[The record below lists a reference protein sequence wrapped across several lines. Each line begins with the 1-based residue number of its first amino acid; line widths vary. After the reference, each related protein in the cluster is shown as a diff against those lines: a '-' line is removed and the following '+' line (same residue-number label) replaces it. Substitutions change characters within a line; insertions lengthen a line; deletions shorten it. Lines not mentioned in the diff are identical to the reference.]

1 MDSTSVQP
9 FSSRHFVSGLKDDA
23 EVGDAYEER
32 IIAHEVH
39 SYLDAYVISLAFMLA
54 KITMERFIYSIQ
66 SVKQPALSKIG
77 ISVRVKQDQKSESIF

>member
-23 EVGDAYEER
+23 EVGDAYEKR

-39 SYLDAYVISLAFMLA
+39 SYLDAYVISLAFIFD
-54 KITMERFIYSIQ
+54 KITMKRFIYSIQ

-77 ISVRVKQDQKSESIF
+77 RSMGVKQDQMSESIF